1 MGEVIILLGSNI
13 HPQLNIREGARLL
26 AGRLSFLR
34 SSSVWKTSAVGS
46 SGPDFYN
53 AAVLCSTTLH
63 AKNLKYEVLRPIEK
77 QLGRVRSADKFAD
90 RTIDLD
96 IVIFNNKVLEPQLW
110 VTDFII
116 LPVAQIFP
124 NLLQP
129 GTNKSILELAEEIKE
144 KSAALLLTDFELITK
159 LD

>member
-1 MGEVIILLGSNI
+1 
-13 HPQLNIREGARLL
+13 
-26 AGRLSFLR
+26 
-34 SSSVWKTSAVGS
+34 
-46 SGPDFYN
+46 
-53 AAVLCSTTLH
+53 VLCSTTLH
-63 AKNLKYEVLRPIEK
+63 AKDLKYEVLRPIEK